1 MLNNREERMIFGP
14 GVIISML
21 IAVVFFFSLDDCAL
35 PVVISI
41 GA

>member
-21 IAVVFFFSLDDCAL
+21 IAVVFFSLDDCAL